1 MDFYPKLAAMAVDYN
16 IKLSDKQLQE
26 LTCFYD
32 LLYAR
37 IHNWSSDI
45 MAGTMIDCLSCY
57 DPNIFPVGC
66 RVIDIASGPGF
77 PGIPLKIL
85 RPDIK
90 LCMLDASEG
99 RLSFRQEVTERLK
112 LADVTN
118 IHCRVEDAAILPEHH
133 GQYQL
138 SMSRGLSYSLQR
150 LVELG
155 LQFVELGGHYIEF
168 EVERR
173 HEMEGV
179 AEKVAAVGGE
189 LIKVKEQDL
198 EGRIFVYAKKVR
210 EMPLTSATAE
220 Y

>member
-1 MDFYPKLAAMAVDYN
+1 MDFCAKLAAMAVDYN
-16 IKLSDKQLQE
+16 IKLSKKQLEE
-26 LTCFYD
+26 LTCYYEM
-32 LLYAR
+32 LAAR
-37 IHNWSSDI
+37 DYIRNADI
-45 MAGTMIDCLSCY
+45 TVGTMIDCLSSY

-85 RPDIK
+85 RPDIE
-90 LCMLDASEG
+90 LCMLDASDG
-99 RLSFRQEVTERLK
+99 RLSFRQEVVERLK

-155 LQFVELGGHYIEF
+155 LQFVEPGGHYIEF

-210 EMPLTSATAE
+210 EMPLTSVTA
-220 Y
+220 